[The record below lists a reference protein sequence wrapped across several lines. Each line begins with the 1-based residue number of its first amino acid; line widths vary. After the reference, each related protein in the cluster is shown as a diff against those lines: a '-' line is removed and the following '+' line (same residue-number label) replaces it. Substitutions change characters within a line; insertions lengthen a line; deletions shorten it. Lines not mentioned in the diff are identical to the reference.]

1 MQLDIDEYRRELAA
15 RFGKGREIRRV
26 ILQKAQTDPKRIVYA
41 EGEEPRIIRAAAIV
55 QQERIGRPILLGD
68 PEVIRQRAREL
79 GITAELE
86 AVDPARHPRRHEY
99 VEHLYQLRQR
109 RGMTR
114 RDAER
119 RALEPYYFGC
129 LMVKAGDADAF
140 VGGMTAHYPD
150 VIRPALHVFQ
160 TKPGVTRVAGMYVM
174 SVRDNT
180 YFFTDATVNIDPTA
194 EELADIAILAADT
207 VSRFGIEP
215 RVAMLSFSNFGS
227 ADHPRSR
234 KVREAV
240 EIVHRRRPAL
250 YIDGE
255 MQADT
260 AVVPEMLE
268 DYPFSKLVGSAN
280 VLVFPS
286 LEAANI
292 AYKLL
297 ARLGEAEAM
306 GPILM
311 GLNAP
316 VHVLQRGDDVDDIV
330 NISAV
335 AVIDAQEQ
343 QETERPEVVDP
354 D

>member
-1 MQLDIDEYRRELAA
+1 
-15 RFGKGREIRRV
+15 
-26 ILQKAQTDPKRIVYA
+26 
-41 EGEEPRIIRAAAIV
+41 
-55 QQERIGRPILLGD
+55 
-68 PEVIRQRAREL
+68 
-79 GITAELE
+79 
-86 AVDPARHPRRHEY
+86 
-99 VEHLYQLRQR
+99 
-109 RGMTR
+109 
-114 RDAER
+114 
-119 RALEPYYFGC
+119 
-129 LMVKAGDADAF
+129 MVKHGDADAF
-140 VGGMTAHYPD
+140 VAGMTSHYPD

-160 TKPGVTRVAGMYVM
+160 TKPGVSRVAGMYVM

-180 YFFTDATVNIDPTA
+180 YFFTDATVNINPTA

-215 RVAMLSFSNFGS
+215 RIAMLSFSNFGS
-227 ADHPRSR
+227 AEHPRSR

-250 YIDGE
+250 HIDGE

-268 DYPFSKLVGSAN
+268 DYPFSQLVGSAN

-311 GLNAP
+311 GLNRPSTSCSGATTWRISSTSAP
-316 VHVLQRGDDVDDIV
+316 WPSSTRRKSKRSSRTARAAGAKGGRVAARPALFVVQPPAPTSSDRRSTAV
-330 NISAV
+330 NKSAV
-335 AVIDAQEQ
+335 AATSPKSTISAGVC
-343 QETERPEVVDP
+343 R
-354 D
+354 

>member
-1 MQLDIDEYRRELAA
+1 
-15 RFGKGREIRRV
+15 KRV
-26 ILQKAQTDPKRIVYA
+26 VYA

-55 QQERIGRPILLGD
+55 QQEGIARPILLGD

-79 GITAELE
+79 GIEVPLETVNPAE
-86 AVDPARHPRRHEY
+86 HPRRDEY
-99 VEHLYQLRQR
+99 IRHLYELRKR
-109 RGMTR
+109 RGMTLR
-114 RDAER
+114 EAAR
-119 RALEPYYFGC
+119 RALEPNYFGC
-129 LMVKAGDADAF
+129 LMVKHGDADAF
-140 VGGMTAHYPD
+140 VAGLTSHYPD
-150 VIRPALHVFQ
+150 VIRPALHVFS
-160 TKPGVTRVAGMYVM
+160 TKPGVSRVAGMYVM
-174 SVRDNT
+174 AVRDKV
-180 YFFTDATVNIDPTA
+180 YFFADATVNIDPTA

-207 VSRFGIEP
+207 VRRLGIEP

-227 ADHPRSR
+227 AEHPRSV

-250 YIDGE
+250 EIDGE

-260 AVVPEMLE
+260 AVWPELADE
-268 DYPFSKLVGSAN
+268 YSFSRVVGRAN

-297 ARLGEAEAM
+297 ARLGGAEAM

-330 NISAV
+330 NITAV

-343 QETERPEVVDP
+343 AAE
-354 D
+354 

>member
-1 MQLDIDEYRRELAA
+1 LA
-15 RFGKGREIRRV
+15 G
-26 ILQKAQTDPKRIVYA
+26 LTS
-41 EGEEPRIIRAAAIV
+41 
-55 QQERIGRPILLGD
+55 
-68 PEVIRQRAREL
+68 
-79 GITAELE
+79 
-86 AVDPARHPRRHEY
+86 
-99 VEHLYQLRQR
+99 
-109 RGMTR
+109 
-114 RDAER
+114 
-119 RALEPYYFGC
+119 
-129 LMVKAGDADAF
+129 
-140 VGGMTAHYPD
+140 HYPD
-150 VIRPALHVFQ
+150 VIRPALHVFS
-160 TKPGVTRVAGMYVM
+160 TKPGVSRVAGMYVM
-174 SVRDNT
+174 ALRDKV
-180 YFFTDATVNIDPTA
+180 YFFADATVNIDPTA

-207 VSRFGIEP
+207 VRRFGIEP

-227 ADHPRSR
+227 AEHPRSV

-250 YIDGE
+250 EIDGE

-260 AVVPEMLE
+260 AVWPELADE
-268 DYPFSKLVGSAN
+268 YSFSRVVGRAN

-297 ARLGEAEAM
+297 ARLGGAEAM

-330 NISAV
+330 NITAV

-343 QETERPEVVDP
+343 AAE
-354 D
+354 